1 MLNSDQIRK
10 IAEIIREHSAAMMYL
25 FTGVAPNEISLRKL
39 VDAGVIDSADSLD
52 VMKDAYVYGILATYP
67 ELAKESV
74 PEILDRI
81 KAIPLSE
88 IERNAVKWLSESAAN
103 YCQGLG
109 NRFDVAAGRI
119 VHDAAREAM
128 LLRVIKETMA
138 SEAAKRETRSRVVTA
153 LRDATKD
160 MQRDWQRVVNT
171 ELHQAMTTGT
181 AAAISR
187 EFGKGATIIVRPYPD
202 ACDLCKDAYLDR
214 SGVPRIFRLTEVSA
228 KNNVGR
234 KTAELRKAPGLP
246 PLHPHCF
253 CQISYFDEKVHEFDK
268 EGRIVLK
275 EK

>member
-1 MLNSDQIRK
+1 MLNRDQIRK

-25 FTGVAPNEISLRKL
+25 FTGVTPESFSLHKL
-39 VDAGVIDSADSLD
+39 VEAGVIDSADSLD
-52 VMKDAYVYGILATYP
+52 VIKDAYVYGILASYP
-67 ELAKESV
+67 ELAKEPV

-88 IERNAVKWLSESAAN
+88 IERGAVKWLSESAAN

-109 NRFDVAAGRI
+109 NRFDVATGRI
-119 VHDAAREAM
+119 VHDAARELM

-138 SEAAKRETRSRVVTA
+138 SEAAKRESRSRFVTA

-171 ELHQAMTTGT
+171 ELHQAMTMGT

-214 SGVPRIFRLTEVSA
+214 SGVPRVFRLTEISA
-228 KNNVGR
+228 RNNVGR
-234 KTAELRKAPGLP
+234 KTTELRKAPGLP

-253 CQISYFDEKVHEFDK
+253 CQISYFDEKAHEFDK